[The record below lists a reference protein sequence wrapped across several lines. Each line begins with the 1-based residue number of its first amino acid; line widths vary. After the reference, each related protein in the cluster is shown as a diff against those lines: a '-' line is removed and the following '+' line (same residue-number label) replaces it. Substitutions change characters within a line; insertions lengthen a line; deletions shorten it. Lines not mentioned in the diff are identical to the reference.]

1 MRSSNATVAG
11 CLVVLALLAGLVA
24 SGGAG
29 GLAPGPPAGR
39 IDADSSP
46 AIADDVRARSHV
58 SDPGV
63 PPDVAEWFASAVS
76 RVRPEARRLIDAVD
90 GQVTL
95 GVHPSEGLVAGF
107 VQPTA
112 EGFNLSLAADSLR
125 RYDQEIRDH
134 VIIHE
139 LGHVVD
145 LALVPSALNAEL
157 DLAVPRIGGCAG
169 AGDDAGCASAEE
181 RFADTFAKWALDDP
195 VVLSGI
201 VSVGYRVAPPAN
213 LAVWGEPL
221 AQLGG

>member
-1 MRSSNATVAG
+1 MRSSNATIAG

-24 SGGAG
+24 SGGVSR
-29 GLAPGPPAGR
+29 LAPGPPAGR
-39 IDADSSP
+39 VDADSAP
-46 AIADDVRARSHV
+46 AIADDLRARTYAV
-58 SDPGV
+58 GPEV
-63 PPDVAEWFASAVS
+63 PPDVSEWVSAAVS

-95 GVHPSEGLVAGF
+95 GVHPSESLVAGF
-107 VQPTA
+107 VQPMA
-112 EGFNLSLAADSLR
+112 DGFTLSLAADALR

-145 LALVPSALNAEL
+145 LALVPAALNAEL
-157 DLAVPRIGGCAG
+157 DVAVPRIGGCAG

-213 LAVWGEPL
+213 LALWGEPL
-221 AQLGG
+221 ARLDG